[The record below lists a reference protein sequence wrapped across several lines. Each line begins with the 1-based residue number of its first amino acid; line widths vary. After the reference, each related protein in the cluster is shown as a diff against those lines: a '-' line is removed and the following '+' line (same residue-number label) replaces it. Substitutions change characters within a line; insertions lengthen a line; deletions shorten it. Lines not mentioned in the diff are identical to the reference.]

1 MNTKDSCIFR
11 ANWMDAAHTIQDL
24 SLRCAFYEALLQY
37 ALTGMKMEA
46 PAELELA
53 LGVIYSLIDID
64 RDKYEKKIE
73 KRRMAGRMGGAPQ
86 GNQNARKYDEQSNQA
101 NQANAC
107 FDNQNQSNQSNQANQ
122 AVTDTDTDT
131 DTDTVTVKDND
142 FNNPPIPPA
151 GGGNRFMKEF
161 LNYAGKVKNAMDS
174 APVAIR
180 KAGYEKQY
188 AWRAS
193 ELQPGYELELSAALR
208 NAQNATDVQN
218 AIKAVNARFTPL
230 AEFQMFRVAYE
241 YSRLRTQQQRTA
253 FLDELK
259 RSQTETDIFK
269 TLADKAEYINQG
281 NKVSSLTAFFRARM
295 G

>member
-1 MNTKDSCIFR
+1 
-11 ANWMDAAHTIQDL
+11 
-24 SLRCAFYEALLQY
+24 
-37 ALTGMKMEA
+37 
-46 PAELELA
+46 
-53 LGVIYSLIDID
+53 
-64 RDKYEKKIE
+64 
-73 KRRMAGRMGGAPQ
+73 
-86 GNQNARKYDEQSNQA
+86 
-101 NQANAC
+101 
-107 FDNQNQSNQSNQANQ
+107 
-122 AVTDTDTDT
+122 
-131 DTDTVTVKDND
+131 
-142 FNNPPIPPA
+142 
-151 GGGNRFMKEF
+151 MKEF